1 MRASLAVALP
11 EYNGRAIPWKIRSTT
26 FTNPSGSVIVAAV
39 VFKFHRSLLQKLP
52 CAVVAVPLLCIQAEN
67 AAHQKSPT
75 ASPSAGAFDAHA
87 AERFAK
93 LALACVHKEYPNKI
107 SHVLNSDA
115 DVAPPRKLTPA
126 FCGCYDWHS
135 SVHGHWLLARLLR
148 TFPDASFAKAARDA
162 LKERLTA
169 ENLKAEAAYLRGEGR
184 ASFERPYGLAWLL
197 QLCAELRE
205 WDDPQAREMLA
216 NLKPLE
222 DAAIERLTTWL
233 PKLSHPIR
241 IGEHNQTAFALGLV
255 LDYARGKNDERLAKL
270 AADSARKFYLADTNC
285 PLAYEPSGEDFLS
298 PCLAEADVMRR
309 IMTQAD
315 FAKWLGQFLPQIPM
329 TAKAD
334 WLAVAIS
341 PDPSD
346 PKLAHLDGLNL
357 SRAWMLEGILSSLPA
372 DDPRRPALTRAA
384 EALRRAG
391 LAAVTGEHYEG
402 GHWLGSFAVYLTT
415 QRGIE
420 K

>member
-1 MRASLAVALP
+1 
-11 EYNGRAIPWKIRSTT
+11 
-26 FTNPSGSVIVAAV
+26 VIVAAV
-39 VFKFHRSLLQKLP
+39 AFAFHPSSFKNFFCTLLAGLIMGP
-52 CAVVAVPLLCIQAEN
+52 
-67 AAHQKSPT
+67 AASGGAPVQKST
-75 ASPSAGAFDAHA
+75 SAGSPSQGFDASA

-135 SVHGHWLLARLLR
+135 SVHGHWLLVRLLR

-162 LKERLTA
+162 LKESLTG
-169 ENLKAEAAYLRGEGR
+169 ENLKSEAVYLRGEGR
-184 ASFERPYGLAWLL
+184 ASFERPYGLAWVL

-222 DAAIERLTTWL
+222 DAVLERLTTWL

-241 IGEHNQTAFALGLV
+241 IGEHNQTAFALGLII
-255 LDYARGKNDERLAKL
+255 DYARGKNDERLAKL
-270 AADSARKFYLADTNC
+270 ATDSARKFYLTDKNC
-285 PLAYEPSGEDFLS
+285 ALAYEPSGEDFLS
-298 PCLAEADVMRR
+298 PCLGEADVMRR
-309 IMTQAD
+309 VLAQAD
-315 FAKWLGQFLPQIPM
+315 FAKWLTQFLPQIPR
-329 TAKAD
+329 TATAD
-334 WLAVAIS
+334 WLPVTIS

-357 SRAWMLEGILSSLPA
+357 SRAWMLEGILSALPA
-372 DDPRRPALTRAA
+372 DDPRRPALASAA
-384 EALRRAG
+384 EAHRRAG

-415 QRGIE
+415 ERGIS